1 MNRSVRTVL
10 TGLYHDRVQ
19 TPRLSD
25 TSYAVLG
32 LLDLF
37 EPATPYQLKQIA
49 QVSIF
54 HFWSIPHTQLYT
66 ECARLAEAGL
76 VDERRE
82 ESGRRRRVY
91 RLSAAGRKALRAWRA
106 DPNTDLYE
114 LRDPGLLKLF
124 CGADPASLAEV
135 QVKRHERR
143 LHSYQELLDQTD
155 MSDGMRLSVESGI
168 GHEREYVRFWSRLK
182 EGRNEKR

>member
-1 MNRSVRTVL
+1 MMIAMS
-10 TGLYHDRVQ
+10 

-135 QVKRHERR
+135 QVERHERR

-168 GHEREYVRFWSRLK
+168 GHEREYVRFWSRIK
-182 EGRNEKR
+182 EGRNKKR

>member
-1 MNRSVRTVL
+1 MS
-10 TGLYHDRVQ
+10 

-66 ECARLAEAGL
+66 ECGRLAEAGL
-76 VDERRE
+76 LDERRE

-91 RLSAAGRKALRAWRA
+91 RLSAAGRKALRVWRA

-124 CGADPASLAEV
+124 CGADPASLAET
-135 QVKRHERR
+135 QLERHERR
-143 LHSYQELLDQTD
+143 LHSYQELLEQSD
-155 MSDGMRLSVESGI
+155 MTGGMRLALEAGI
-168 GHEREYVRFWSRLK
+168 GHEREYVRFWSRLQ
-182 EGRNEKR
+182 EGRNKKR

>member
-1 MNRSVRTVL
+1 MSAPSAIS
-10 TGLYHDRVQ
+10 

-76 VDERRE
+76 LDERRE
-82 ESGRRRRVY
+82 EGGRRRRTY
-91 RLSAAGRKALRAWRA
+91 RLSAAGRKACQRGGPTPTPSCTSSA
-106 DPNTDLYE
+106 T
-114 LRDPGLLKLF
+114 PGLLKLF
-124 CGADPASLAEV
+124 CGADPASLAKT
-135 QVKRHERR
+135 QVERHERR

-155 MSDGMRLSVESGI
+155 MADGMRLSVEAGI
-168 GHEREYVRFWSRLK
+168 GHEREYVRFWSRLQEDGNK
-182 EGRNEKR
+182 KR

>member
-1 MNRSVRTVL
+1 MNAMS
-10 TGLYHDRVQ
+10 

-66 ECARLAEAGL
+66 ECARLAETGL
-76 VDERRE
+76 LDERRE

-124 CGADPASLAEV
+124 CGADPASLAEA
-135 QVKRHERR
+135 QVERHERR

-182 EGRNEKR
+182 GGGNKKRAG

>member
-1 MNRSVRTVL
+1 MMSAMS
-10 TGLYHDRVQ
+10 

-76 VDERRE
+76 LDERRE

-135 QVKRHERR
+135 QVERHERR

-168 GHEREYVRFWSRLK
+168 GHEREYVRFWASLQD
-182 EGRNEKR
+182 GRNKRR

>member
-1 MNRSVRTVL
+1 MMVAMS
-10 TGLYHDRVQ
+10 

-66 ECARLAEAGL
+66 ECARLTEAGL
-76 VDERRE
+76 LDERRE

-135 QVKRHERR
+135 QVERHERR

-168 GHEREYVRFWSRLK
+168 GHEREYLRFWSRLQD
-182 EGRNEKR
+182 GRKRKR

>member
-1 MNRSVRTVL
+1 MGTS
-10 TGLYHDRVQ
+10 
-19 TPRLSD
+19 RLSD

-54 HFWSIPHTQLYT
+54 HFWSFPHTQLYT
-66 ECARLAEAGL
+66 ECARLADAGL
-76 VDERRE
+76 LDERRE

-91 RLSAAGRKALRAWRA
+91 RLSAAGRRALRGWRA
-106 DPNTDLYE
+106 DPDTDVYE

-124 CGADPASLAEV
+124 CGADPASLAET
-135 QVKRHERR
+135 QLGLHERR
-143 LHSYQELLDQTD
+143 LHSFEELLRQAD
-155 MSDGMRLSVESGI
+155 MSEGMRLALESGI
-168 GHEREYVRFWSRLK
+168 GHEREYVRFWSRLRD
-182 EGRNEKR
+182 GA

>member
-1 MNRSVRTVL
+1 MSAPST
-10 TGLYHDRVQ
+10 TS
-19 TPRLSD
+19 TPHLSD

-37 EPATPYQLKQIA
+37 EPATPYQLKQVA

-76 VDERRE
+76 LDERRE
-82 ESGRRRRVY
+82 EGGRRRRTY
-91 RLSAAGRKALRAWRA
+91 RLSAAGRKALTAWRA

-124 CGADPASLAEV
+124 CGADPASLAKT
-135 QVKRHERR
+135 QVERHERR
-143 LHSYQELLDQTD
+143 LHSYQELLEQTE
-155 MSDGMRLSVESGI
+155 MSDGMRLSVEAGI
-168 GHEREYVRFWSRLK
+168 GHEREYVRFWSRLQ
-182 EGRNEKR
+182 EGGNKKR

>member
-1 MNRSVRTVL
+1 MMIALS
-10 TGLYHDRVQ
+10 

-76 VDERRE
+76 LDERRE

-91 RLSAAGRKALRAWRA
+91 RLSAAGRKALRTWRA

-124 CGADPASLAEV
+124 CGADPASLAEA
-135 QVKRHERR
+135 QVERHERR

-155 MSDGMRLSVESGI
+155 MSDGMRLSLESGI
-168 GHEREYVRFWSRLK
+168 GHEREYVRFWSRLQDGHNK
-182 EGRNEKR
+182 KQHP